1 MYKARVL
8 WPNGLTVIRT
18 GTLFIRAALA
28 QGAVIVPDPVNNV
41 PDEWLPKTLP
51 DGNPEEDSSPAPA
64 QPEASEA
71 PAKGRGKRR
80 RIHEGR

>member
-41 PDEWLPKTLP
+41 PDEWLPQTLP
-51 DGNPEEDSSPAPA
+51 DGNPKEDSSGAQA
-64 QPEASEA
+64 QPEATEA

-80 RIHEGR
+80 RIHE